1 MILYR
6 IPPPNLKVVSKSIKT
21 EYRYYYYYLQLQT
34 LRYLFISTLVL
45 EKKNLFF
52 CIQNSGSPKDV
63 HILIP
68 ERG

>member
-21 EYRYYYYYLQLQT
+21 EYRYYYYYYFQLQT

-45 EKKNLFF
+45 EKKNLF
-52 CIQNSGSPKDV
+52 
-63 HILIP
+63 LYT
-68 ERG
+68 E